1 MIIKITKN
9 TLKKGALMGKFTVSV
24 WKGER
29 EDVRKDDDD
38 EAEIKG

>member
-9 TLKKGALMGKFTVSV
+9 TLKKGALMGEFAVSV
-24 WKGER
+24 WKGKR
-29 EDVRKDDDD
+29 EDDDDD